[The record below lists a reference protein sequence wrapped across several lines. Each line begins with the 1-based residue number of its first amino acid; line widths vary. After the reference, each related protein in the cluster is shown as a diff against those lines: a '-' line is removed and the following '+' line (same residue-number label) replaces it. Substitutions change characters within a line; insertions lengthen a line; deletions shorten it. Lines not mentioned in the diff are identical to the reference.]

1 MFGKKWAALVAITI
15 VASLILSACAPAEPQ
30 VIEKVVKETV
40 VVEKE
45 VAVEKVVKETVVVE
59 TEKVVEKEK
68 EVVVTATPLPTEDL
82 VTLNWNFATEPPT
95 LDPSLA
101 EDTTSNDVVESLFLG
116 LTAFDD
122 EGNVTGELAT
132 EWSTN
137 AAGDVYTFKMRQ
149 DAKWVKYHPAN
160 GEVEELGPVTAHDV
174 VYGIKRTLDPRTA
187 SGYAY
192 VLYII
197 KGGEALNIADLDAL
211 SDEEVQALVDGVG
224 VRAVDDYTVE
234 ITLEHP
240 AGYFPGIAGM
250 WVARPMPQAAIE
262 ERGDRWI
269 EPGFIVTNGPYMLA
283 EWAHDDHL
291 TLLKNPL
298 YFDAANVQIDKVF
311 GVMVTEDSTA
321 MAMYEAGELD
331 TQAPPLEDMDRIKAD
346 PVLGQELHIGPYPC
360 TYYYGFTNDKA
371 PTDNA
376 LVRRA
381 LSAAIDRQGLID
393 NVLKGG
399 QLPSNTFTTMGMFGF
414 FGGDLDIA
422 PWALD
427 YELGV
432 EKAREWLAEAGY
444 PDGQGLPA
452 ITLMHNTSEGHKKI
466 AEAIAAMWTEALN
479 ITINVE
485 NQEWAVYLDTI
496 NKNTPVE
503 EMPHVWRMGWC
514 ADYPDANNWLNE
526 VFNPKM
532 RNDIRWSSTEYQE
545 AVEKAEVSQ
554 SPEERLAL
562 YKRAEQILVDEE
574 AAMAPIYYYTIVRM
588 TKPWLERNYLGLGG
602 QDFCNWKIDWEA
614 KKAALGL

>member
-1 MFGKKWAALVAITI
+1 MFGKKWAALVAIMI

-30 VIEKVVKETV
+30 VVEKVVKETV

-59 TEKVVEKEK
+59 KEVATEK
-68 EVVVTATPLPTEDL
+68 EVVVTATPLPTEDV
-82 VTLNWNFATEPPT
+82 VTLNWNFSTEPPT

-116 LTAFDD
+116 LTAFDAD
-122 EGNVTGELAT
+122 GNVTGELAT
-132 EWSTN
+132 DWSTN
-137 AAGDVYTFKMRQ
+137 ADGDVYTFNMRQ
-149 DAKWVKYHPAN
+149 DAVWVKYHPASS
-160 GEVEELGPVTAHDV
+160 EVEELGPVTAHDV

-197 KGGEALNIADLDAL
+197 KGGEALNTADLEAL
-211 SDEEVQALVDGVG
+211 SDEEIQELVDAVG
-224 VRAVDDYTVE
+224 VRAVDDYTLE

-291 TLLKNPL
+291 TMIKNPL
-298 YFDAANVQIDKVF
+298 YYDAANVQIEKVF

-331 TQAPPLEDMDRIKAD
+331 TQNPPLEDMDRIKAD
-346 PVLGQELHIGPYPC
+346 PVLNEELNIGPYPC

-371 PTDNA
+371 PMDNA

-381 LSAAIDRQGLID
+381 FSAAIDRQSLID

-399 QLPSNTFTTMGMFGF
+399 QVPANTFTTMGMFGH
-414 FGGDLDIA
+414 FGGDTDIA
-422 PWALD
+422 PWILD
-427 YELGV
+427 YDLGL
-432 EKAREWLAEAGY
+432 EKAAEWMAEAGY
-444 PDGQGLPA
+444 PNGEGFPEV
-452 ITLMHNTSEGHKKI
+452 TLMHNTSEGHKKI
-466 AEAIAAMWTEALN
+466 AEAIAAMWTQALGV
-479 ITINVE
+479 TINIE
-485 NQEWAVYLDTI
+485 NQEWGVYLNTI
-496 NKNTPVE
+496 SKDTPVE
-503 EMPHVWRMGWC
+503 EMPHVWRMG
-514 ADYPDANNWLNE
+514 
-526 VFNPKM
+526 
-532 RNDIRWSSTEYQE
+532 
-545 AVEKAEVSQ
+545 
-554 SPEERLAL
+554 
-562 YKRAEQILVDEE
+562 LV
-574 AAMAPIYYYTIVRM
+574 
-588 TKPWLERNYLGLGG
+588 
-602 QDFCNWKIDWEA
+602 C
-614 KKAALGL
+614 